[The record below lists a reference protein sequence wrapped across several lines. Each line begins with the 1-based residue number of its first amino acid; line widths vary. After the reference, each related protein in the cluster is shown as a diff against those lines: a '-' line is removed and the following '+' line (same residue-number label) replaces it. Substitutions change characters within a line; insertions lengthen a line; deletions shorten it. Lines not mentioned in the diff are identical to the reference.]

1 MPLATVRRLSKSRY
15 LTDSSVNSLITVLYN
30 GKRISFHSYE
40 QNPEIIDN
48 RTLVP
53 LRAIFE
59 AFGADVQWN
68 QNGRTVLITET

>member
-1 MPLATVRRLSKSRY
+1 M
-15 LTDSSVNSLITVLYN
+15 LYN

-59 AFGADVQWN
+59 AMDADVEWDQST
-68 QNGRTVLITET
+68 QPAQSTSCGSTAKITIGAQGMYTTGSA